1 MAKKCNGCVQEPEQ
15 ASIPFIV
22 HEKEMARKDRTET
35 RLWILIILL
44 VVLLVGTNGAW
55 LWYESQFE
63 TIEYSEAYDVS
74 AEDGG
79 NAIVN
84 GDGSVNINGEH

>member
-63 TIEYSEAYDVS
+63 YVEITQDVVQDS
-74 AEDGG
+74 GDGG
-79 NAIVN
+79 SNSFIG
-84 GDGSVNINGEH
+84 GDYSGDSTD